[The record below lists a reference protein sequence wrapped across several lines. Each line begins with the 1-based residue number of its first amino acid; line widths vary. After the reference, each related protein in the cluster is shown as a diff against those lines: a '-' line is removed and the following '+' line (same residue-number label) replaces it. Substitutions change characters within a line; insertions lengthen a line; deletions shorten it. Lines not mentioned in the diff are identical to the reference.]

1 MSVCGSSSTMGLV
14 CGIGTG
20 VYIVTLH
27 NCISGAVECGTVAER
42 HRFPRDGIL

>member
-1 MSVCGSSSTMGLV
+1 MGLV

-20 VYIVTLH
+20 VYIVTIH
-27 NCISGAVECGTVAER
+27 NCISGAVECGTVECGTVAER